1 MTSYLFKHVAIIGC
15 GLIGSSIALA
25 TKKSLANARITIYD
39 SDESVRHKAR
49 ELALGE
55 VFDSAPESCDG
66 ADCVIVCTPVGKL
79 REAVLACVPTLAKGT
94 VLTDVGSVKSYALSE
109 MLPVYPEGVHLIPG
123 HPIAG
128 TEKSGPEAGIAH
140 LFENAW
146 HVLTP
151 LENPSSEYQ
160 SAVESLSKFWSNL
173 GARVEIMG
181 AEQHDRILA
190 ITSHLPHL
198 IAFNLVATAYD
209 MANVEENDV
218 IKFSAGGFR
227 DFTRIASSDPTMWRD
242 VFLSNREAMLGVLD
256 KFSGGLEVLKD
267 AIRDE
272 EGDTLFET
280 FERVR
285 GIRRSIIEAGLDSS
299 EVNFGRN
306 T

>member
-1 MTSYLFKHVAIIGC
+1 MTFHMFKHVAIIGC

-25 TKKSLANARITIYD
+25 VKKSGSTARITIFD
-39 SDESVRHKAR
+39 SDESVRQKAS
-49 ELALGE
+49 ELLLGE
-55 VFDSAPESCDG
+55 VFESAPESCDG
-66 ADCVIVCTPVGKL
+66 ADCVIICTPVGNL
-79 REAVLACVPTLAKGT
+79 GEAALACVPKLAEGT
-94 VLTDVGSVKSYALSE
+94 VLTDVGSVKSYALDE
-109 MLPVYPEGVHLIPG
+109 MLPVCPKGVHLVPG

-151 LENPSSEYQ
+151 LENRTSPYL
-160 SAVESLSKFWSNL
+160 SAVENLSNFWSSL
-173 GARVEIMG
+173 GARVEIMS
-181 AEQHDRILA
+181 AKQHDRILA

-198 IAFNLVATAYD
+198 VAFNLVATAYD
-209 MANVEENDV
+209 IANVEENDV

-256 KFSGGLEVLKD
+256 KFSGDLEKLKE
-267 AIRDE
+267 AIKDE
-272 EGDTLFET
+272 KGDTLFET

-285 GIRRSIIEAGLDSS
+285 GIRRSIIEAGLESS

-306 T
+306 S